1 MSLILEYSLLKTSW
15 RETDRRRV
23 EKVIDLLRI
32 STLQWARNSS
42 TEIKKTFDL
51 KICDRLCKLSLSNPK
66 IAKVKVENHWKD
78 ATQDQETYRF
88 KLILVNLST
97 YELSLPQMTNKNSL
111 LESVKETTM
120 EFTLFENKEGLMSTF
135 QKKKIST
142 SLQSVLKPNS
152 SASLLLSKSTLF
164 WTSLETHS
172 SMNSSNMIELRGSDK
187 NLSVFSLL
195 SFWTETQI

>member
-1 MSLILEYSLLKTSW
+1 
-15 RETDRRRV
+15 
-23 EKVIDLLRI
+23 
-32 STLQWARNSS
+32 
-42 TEIKKTFDL
+42 
-51 KICDRLCKLSLSNPK
+51 
-66 IAKVKVENHWKD
+66 
-78 ATQDQETYRF
+78 
-88 KLILVNLST
+88 
-97 YELSLPQMTNKNSL
+97 MTNKNFL

-120 EFTLFENKEGLMSTF
+120 EFTLFESKEGLMSTF